1 MPVFLRKCAAV
12 CMAAVLSLVTVGCL
26 DWEEDIPPEEQG
38 NASDTYTLMLYM
50 CASDLESE
58 CGFATEDLN
67 EIMYGYTAGNLNVI
81 VQTGGTAFLRKPDDG
96 CSYAPCHSLGIAAST
111 D

>member
-12 CMAAVLSLVTVGCL
+12 CMAVVLSLVTVGCL

-50 CASDLESE
+50 
-58 CGFATEDLN
+58 
-67 EIMYGYTAGNLNVI
+67 
-81 VQTGGTAFLRKPDDG
+81 
-96 CSYAPCHSLGIAAST
+96 
-111 D
+111 

>member
-67 EIMYGYTAGNLNVI
+67 EIMYGYTDRADW
-81 VQTGGTAFLRKPDDG
+81 R
-96 CSYAPCHSLGIAAST
+96 HSRMAKYGSCR
-111 D
+111 